1 MNRGVAD
8 QEKEVGKKGPDPG
21 LVTSSSNSGAEGQ
34 GYPEEV
40 GRDRVG
46 GEWAEKVG
54 LRRGKKERKGTM
66 NRGERR
72 MRIKPVI

>member
-34 GYPEEV
+34 GCPEE
-40 GRDRVG
+40 
-46 GEWAEKVG
+46 
-54 LRRGKKERKGTM
+54 KGTM
-66 NRGERR
+66 SRGERR